1 MNQMKKIYLLFGIIS
16 ALSLSSCN
24 DWLDVRPET
33 EQKAEDQFSSTG
45 GFCDALTGT
54 YMSMGSQDIYGE
66 RLSMTNIESL
76 ANLWYMDETETRRN
90 EDLDLKRHTYNTT
103 YAEDAIEAIYAQLF
117 NVVAQANMVIK
128 NVDENGGVVQNPA
141 MRAVLQ
147 GEAYAI
153 RAYCQLDVLRL
164 FGQLPA
170 GGTQA
175 VSLPYSETTSIE
187 EMPSYYDFNAY
198 VEKLKYDI
206 AMAES
211 LLKDNDPVFQYSF
224 AELNSAPAGL
234 DDFFYYRQS
243 RMNYWA
249 VKALE
254 ARMLLYVGE
263 KDEAYRVAREVI
275 DATLEGEPVMEMSGP
290 ADFTAGYT
298 LCPSECLFYLSK
310 YDVMDYSSS
319 VLIGGNMTVQ
329 YSPTS
334 NLAITHDMRDE
345 LYAEVGAYL
354 GSHNRYLHQWN
365 NNIRDAYQR
374 TYSATTKYYW
384 DEDEANNLMTCHQLV
399 PMLRM
404 SEVYLIAMEAAP
416 TLEEANALFQAYM
429 IAHEVPNAADFQS
442 MEELPAFV
450 LSEYRR
456 EFFAEG
462 QAFYTYK
469 RMGAE
474 DMLWCEE
481 PVEEADYIL
490 PLPITEYNPNR

>member
-1 MNQMKKIYLLFGIIS
+1 
-16 ALSLSSCN
+16 
-24 DWLDVRPET
+24 
-33 EQKAEDQFSSTG
+33 
-45 GFCDALTGT
+45 
-54 YMSMGSQDIYGE
+54 
-66 RLSMTNIESL
+66 
-76 ANLWYMDETETRRN
+76 
-90 EDLDLKRHTYNTT
+90 
-103 YAEDAIEAIYAQLF
+103 
-117 NVVAQANMVIK
+117 
-128 NVDENGGVVQNPA
+128 
-141 MRAVLQ
+141 
-147 GEAYAI
+147 
-153 RAYCQLDVLRL
+153 
-164 FGQLPA
+164 
-170 GGTQA
+170 
-175 VSLPYSETTSIE
+175 
-187 EMPSYYDFNAY
+187 
-198 VEKLKYDI
+198 
-206 AMAES
+206 MAES

-354 GSHNRYLHQWN
+354 GSQNSYLHQWN
-365 NNIRDAYQR
+365 NNIRDAYQQ
-374 TYSATTKYYW
+374 TYSSTTKYYW

-469 RMGAE
+469 RMA
-474 DMLWCEE
+474 LK
-481 PVEEADYIL
+481 
-490 PLPITEYNPNR
+490 RK